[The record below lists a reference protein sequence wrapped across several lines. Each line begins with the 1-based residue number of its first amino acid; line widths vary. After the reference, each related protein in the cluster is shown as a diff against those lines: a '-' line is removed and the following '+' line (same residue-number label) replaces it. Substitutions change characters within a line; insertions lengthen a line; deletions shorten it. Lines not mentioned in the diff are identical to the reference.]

1 MAEQYVVESILD
13 KRIKNGKV
21 EYYLSW
27 KGYGPDDNTWEPVEN
42 LKCRGLI
49 KVAALYFCFLEVA
62 KFNMAQ
68 VNFDGTDSGIKLFNM
83 ELVNF
88 DGIDSRLKLFNM
100 ALVNFD
106 GTD

>member
-49 KVAALYFCFLEVA
+49 KVAALYFYV
-62 KFNMAQ
+62 
-68 VNFDGTDSGIKLFNM
+68 V
-83 ELVNF
+83 
-88 DGIDSRLKLFNM
+88 SRLPNLLWHILTLM
-100 ALVNFD
+100 VLTQD
-106 GTD
+106 